1 MTEEIPRQTSKILQ
15 NVKPDKKFGMP
26 ISTELTMDMKYED
39 WQGKYKEILDQY
51 KRESGLTTK
60 LKTDLNE
67 KQHRYIQR
75 EQEYKDVIKELE
87 DTIRDESTRPLDI
100 IEEKTD
106 E

>member
-51 KRESGLTTK
+51 KRESALTHK

-67 KQHRYIQR
+67 K
-75 EQEYKDVIKELE
+75 
-87 DTIRDESTRPLDI
+87 
-100 IEEKTD
+100 
-106 E
+106 